1 MATLNRLDI
10 LGSDDL
16 HLEKISVPQWGG
28 DLFVRILTAAERDAF
43 EASVSGGK
51 RRNLVN
57 LRARL
62 VVLTACDEK
71 GERLFQDADIE
82 ALGKKSAAAMDR
94 VFGVSAALNGFTS
107 GDIESLEGESAAGL

>member
-1 MATLNRLDI
+1 MAILNRLDI

-28 DLFVRILTAAERDAF
+28 DLFVRILSASERDAF

-51 RRNLVN
+51 RRNLIN

-62 VVLTACDEK
+62 VVLAACDEK
-71 GERLFQDADIE
+71 GERLFQDGDIE

-94 VFGVSAALNGFTS
+94 VFGIAAALNGFTS
-107 GDIESLEGESAAGL
+107 GDIETLEGESGGDL

>member
-1 MATLNRLDI
+1 MAILNRLDI

-71 GERLFQDADIE
+71 GERLFQAAAIE
-82 ALGKKSAAAMDR
+82 ALGTKAAAAMDR
-94 VFGVSAALNGFTS
+94 GFGVSAALNGFTS